1 MDPKDFNNYHNNN
14 HYGIVIVQLIVKTN
28 KLYLF
33 HNIINYRWII
43 F

>member
-1 MDPKDFNNYHNNN
+1 MDPKDFNNYRNNN
-14 HYGIVIVQLIVKTN
+14 HYGIVIVQLIKTN

-33 HNIINYRWII
+33 HNIINYRCII

>member
-1 MDPKDFNNYHNNN
+1 MDPKDFNNYRNN
-14 HYGIVIVQLIVKTN
+14 HYGIVIVQLIKTN